1 MATPDSGAL
10 MKVLAG
16 ILEDAVRALQRIEKK
31 IGDQSKLFNE
41 FTEKIGKIESI
52 VNTSLSTIAQ
62 KEIPSLEKNISQ
74 KIDDLGIQSLDQID
88 QTLDHTIMKLQKS
101 IQLLSIQNLVSRIE
115 NLTNVRS
122 VPTPMTVKESQK
134 KEPKEAKPVVGIK
147 PPPAKVEAQL
157 SPPPTK
163 TAKKEKKEK
172 EEESEEGLIKPSTF
186 FGS

>member
-1 MATPDSGAL
+1 MATQESGAL

-41 FTEKIGKIESI
+41 FTEKIGRIESVI
-52 VNTSLSTIAQ
+52 NNSLSTIAQ

-74 KIDDLGIQSLDQID
+74 KIDDLGIHSLDQID

-115 NLTNVRS
+115 NLTTVRS
-122 VPTPMTVKESQK
+122 VPTPIAGKEPQK
-134 KEPKEAKPVVGIK
+134 KEPIKLKPA
-147 PPPAKVEAQL
+147 AKVETGPPKVEAEL
-157 SPPPTK
+157 SPPPIK
-163 TAKKEKKEK
+163 QAKKPKKKK
-172 EEESEEGLIKPSTF
+172 EEESEEALIKPSTF
-186 FGS
+186 FGT